1 MDMNGMNSMGSGLDF
16 ATFMNSALRNN
27 DDGVWGG
34 NGGLLWIFLLIL
46 CGGWGGNGF
55 SNRGQAGQLTN
66 DAAVTGAV
74 DAAIQRARADG
85 LSDQS
90 ILDAI
95 RGNQTIIQT
104 LATTFNTDISNVQQS
119 LCALNGG
126 IDKLSGQIG
135 LSGQQVINAIQM
147 GNMNLVQQL
156 MSCCCDT
163 KTLITQQAHET
174 QLATMEQ
181 TNTLSDRM
189 QTGFSDIRQLI
200 DNQTAQMTAGFQG
213 IKDMFTQNKIDS
225 LQAEVNRLQ
234 ANANNSSQTAYLQN
248 YINSQIAPM
257 QTTLNN
263 ITNKI
268 PNNPQPAVVVGTAN
282 GNYGYGGWNNSC
294 CAMNYNG
301 GCGCNNA

>member
-1 MDMNGMNSMGSGLDF
+1 MDMNSMSSMGSGLDF

-27 DDGVWGG
+27 GDGVWGG
-34 NGGLLWIFLLIL
+34 ENGILFLFLLIL
-46 CGGWGGNGF
+46 FGGWGGNGF
-55 SNRGQAGQLTN
+55 GNRGQAGQLTN

-147 GNMNLVQQL
+147 GNLNLVQQL

-234 ANANNSSQTAYLQN
+234 ANANNSAQTAYLQN

-257 QTTLNN
+257 QTTINN
-263 ITNKI
+263 INNRVPSIPTPAYLVNTNTGCG
-268 PNNPQPAVVVGTAN
+268 A
-282 GNYGYGGWNNSC
+282 NYGYGYNN
-294 CAMNYNG
+294 

>member
-46 CGGWGGNGF
+46 FGGWGNGF
-55 SNRGQAGQLTN
+55 NNRGQTGQLTN
-66 DAAVTGAV
+66 DAAITGAV
-74 DAAIQRARADG
+74 DAAIQRTRADG
-85 LSDQS
+85 ISDS
-90 ILDAI
+90 MLMEAVK
-95 RGNQTIIQT
+95 GNQTVIQT
-104 LATTFNTDISNVQQS
+104 LANTFNTDISNVQQS

-189 QTGFSDIRQLI
+189 QTGFSDIRQII

-234 ANANNSSQTAYLQN
+234 ANANNSTQTAYLQN

-257 QTTLNN
+257 QTTINN
-263 ITNKI
+263 INSRIPQI
-268 PNNPQPAVVVGTAN
+268 PNPAYLINTNTGCGA
-282 GNYGYGGWNNSC
+282 NYGYGCNS
-294 CAMNYNG
+294 

>member
-27 DDGVWGG
+27 DDGVWSG

-46 CGGWGGNGF
+46 FGGWGNGF
-55 SNRGQAGQLTN
+55 NNRGQAGQLTN
-66 DAAVTGAV
+66 DAAITGAV

-85 LSDQS
+85 ISDS
-90 ILDAI
+90 MLMEAVK
-95 RGNQTIIQT
+95 GNQTVIQT
-104 LATTFNTDISNVQQS
+104 LANTFNTDISNVQQS

-147 GNMNLVQQL
+147 GNLNLVQQL

-189 QTGFSDIRQLI
+189 QTGFSDIRQII

-234 ANANNSSQTAYLQN
+234 ANANNSTQTAYLQN

-257 QTTLNN
+257 QTTINN
-263 ITNKI
+263 INSRIPQI
-268 PNNPQPAVVVGTAN
+268 PNPAYLINTNTGCGA
-282 GNYGYGGWNNSC
+282 NYGYGCNS
-294 CAMNYNG
+294 